1 MSVIEEEHVSLAVK
15 IVLTIAFLVVSYVGY
30 ELLPGI
36 LLLKREAVVNS
47 HQYIESSRSKLS
59 KIASEYRA
67 AEVEIEKFK
76 VADKDYSKIIDGL
89 IAQKG
94 VLKEEMKLEASKLP
108 ENEIPN
114 QVITILEEE

>member
-59 KIASEYRA
+59 KIASEYRD